1 MQVKADTPKSLGDP
15 VVRTARRAQLNDARV
30 APLTEYVEQLRA
42 RVGGTAA
49 VPDFDPW
56 DGGINAEVL
65 FLLEAPGAK
74 AVETGFVSRNNPD
87 ETAKNFFLLN
97 QEAGIARERTV
108 LWNIV
113 PWYIGTGTRIR
124 PANPTDIA
132 QGIGPLPELLTLLPA
147 LHAVV
152 LVGQKAGAA
161 RRAIAELRPTVR
173 VFDTPHPS
181 PLFIN
186 NKPENRGRL
195 LGALKDVASFLG
207 DRGPAV

>member
-1 MQVKADTPKSLGDP
+1 MQGRADTPKSLGDP
-15 VVRTARRAQLNDARV
+15 VVRTARRAQLNDVCV
-30 APLTEYVEQLRA
+30 APLTRYVAQLRA
-42 RVGGTAA
+42 WVGGIASI
-49 VPDFDPW
+49 PDFDPW
-56 DGGINAEVL
+56 DGGVNAEVL

-74 AVETGFVSRNNPD
+74 AVETGFISRNNPD

-97 QEAGIARERTV
+97 QEAGISRERTV
-108 LWNIV
+108 IWNIV

-132 QGIGPLPELLTLLPA
+132 QGIGPLAELLPLLPV

-152 LVGQKAGAA
+152 LVGKKAGAA
-161 RRAIAELRPTVR
+161 RSAIAELRPHVR

-195 LGALKDVASFLG
+195 LGALKDVGLFLG
-207 DRGPAV
+207 DRRPAR

>member
-15 VVRTARRAQLNDARV
+15 VVRTARWAQLNDARI
-30 APLTEYVEQLRA
+30 APLTRYVEQLRA
-42 RVGGTAA
+42 RVGDAA
-49 VPDFDPW
+49 AIPDFDPW
-56 DGGINAEVL
+56 DGGVNAEVL

-74 AVETGFVSRNNPD
+74 AVEAGFISRNNPD

-108 LWNIV
+108 IWNIV

-124 PANPTDIA
+124 PANRTDIA
-132 QGIGPLPELLTLLPA
+132 QGIGQLAELLPLLPA
-147 LHAVV
+147 LRAVV

-161 RRAIAELRPTVR
+161 RLAIAELRPQVR
-173 VFDTPHPS
+173 VFDAPHPS

-195 LGALKDVASFLG
+195 LVALKDVALFLG
-207 DRGPAV
+207 VRGPAA